1 MSEPPPALPFAL
13 PPHWCS
19 VDWHQDFEMV
29 QLDSAESD
37 YLEVA
42 RSFHAT
48 LQQDA
53 FTILRIFR
61 VQNPALWD
69 KYCR

>member
-1 MSEPPPALPFAL
+1 M
-13 PPHWCS
+13 
-19 VDWHQDFEMV
+19 DWHRDFEMV
-29 QLDSAESD
+29 QLENAGSE
-37 YLEVA
+37 YLDVG

-48 LQQDA
+48 LQEDA

>member
-1 MSEPPPALPFAL
+1 
-13 PPHWCS
+13 
-19 VDWHQDFEMV
+19 MV